1 MFNVAMLAARADGTY
16 LPFSA
21 DAWKE
26 AGQMTL
32 MGMLMIFAVLATLW
46 GVLAIFKLI
55 FAGKTANVSAP
66 KTKTVKADP
75 APVQTQEKVNIIAQN
90 AANDE
95 LIAVLTAAVAAYMAE
110 ENGGEVSTSGF
121 RVVSFHRVGGGRAWN
136 SK

>member
-1 MFNVAMLAARADGTY
+1 MLTCTMLAARADGTY

-32 MGMLMIFAVLATLW
+32 MGMLMIFSVLGALW

-55 FAGKTANVSAP
+55 FAGKT
-66 KTKTVKADP
+66 VKAKAEKSSP
-75 APVQTQEKVNIIAQN
+75 APVKIEEKADVVEPSAS
-90 AANDE
+90 NDE
-95 LIAVLTAAVAAYMAE
+95 LIAVITAAVAAYMAE

-121 RVVSFHRVGGGRAWN
+121 RVVSFRRVSGGGAWN

>member
-1 MFNVAMLAARADGTY
+1 MYNAMLAARADGTY
-16 LPFSA
+16 VPFSA
-21 DAWKE
+21 DAFKE

-32 MGMLMIFAVLATLW
+32 MGMLMVFAVLAILW

-55 FAGKTANVSAP
+55 FAGKTAKAATP
-66 KTKTVKADP
+66 KVKEAKPAP
-75 APVQTQEKVNIIAQN
+75 APVKEQPSVSVAAQN
-90 AANDE
+90 ASNDE

-121 RVVSFHRVGGGRAWN
+121 RVVSFRRVGGGRTWN

>member
-1 MFNVAMLAARADGTY
+1 MFISTMLAARADGTY

-32 MGMLMIFAVLATLW
+32 MGMLMIFAVLGALW

-55 FAGKTANVSAP
+55 FAGKTV
-66 KTKTVKADP
+66 KVKAEKPAP
-75 APVQTQEKVNIIAQN
+75 APVKVEEKADTSDQN
-90 AANDE
+90 ASNDE
-95 LIAVLTAAVAAYMAE
+95 LIAVITAAVAAYMAE

-121 RVVSFHRVGGGRAWN
+121 RVVSFRRVGGGGAWN

>member
-1 MFNVAMLAARADGTY
+1 MLISTMLAARADGTY

-26 AGQMTL
+26 AGQMTF
-32 MGMLMIFAVLATLW
+32 MGMLMVFSVLGILW

-55 FAGKTANVSAP
+55 FAGKTA
-66 KTKTVKADP
+66 KVKAEKPAP
-75 APVQTQEKVNIIAQN
+75 APVKIEEKVDTYDQSAS
-90 AANDE
+90 NDE
-95 LIAVLTAAVAAYMAE
+95 LVAVITAAVAAYMAE

-121 RVVSFHRVGGGRAWN
+121 RVVSFRRVGGGGAWN

>member
-1 MFNVAMLAARADGTY
+1 MLTCTMLAARADGTY

-32 MGMLMIFAVLATLW
+32 MGMLMIFSVLGALW

-55 FAGKTANVSAP
+55 FAGKTA
-66 KTKTVKADP
+66 KAKAEKSSP
-75 APVQTQEKVNIIAQN
+75 APVKIEEKADVVEPSAS
-90 AANDE
+90 NDE
-95 LIAVLTAAVAAYMAE
+95 LIAVITAAVAAYMAE

-121 RVVSFHRVGGGRAWN
+121 RVVSFRRVGGGGAWN